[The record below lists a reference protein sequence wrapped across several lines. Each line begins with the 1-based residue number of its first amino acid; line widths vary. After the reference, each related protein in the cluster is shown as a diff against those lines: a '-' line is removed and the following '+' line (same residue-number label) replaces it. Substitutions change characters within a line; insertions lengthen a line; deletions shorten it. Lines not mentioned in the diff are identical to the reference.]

1 MKTTTKQKLIWPF
14 LILTMIILFTA
25 CDHNS
30 SNVIGDTSS
39 SNISLPINDASDK
52 MEHPPIQTVC
62 DIKFDASDW
71 ENYATIT
78 AYDQDGAV
86 VWEYKTLEYEETELA
101 RVSEIGRKDEMYY
114 FIEDRAV
121 IALDAQTGALVWK
134 NDDFGGSGTGIALGE
149 DAIYICGQ
157 YGPDFYA
164 ISYDGKTL
172 SKIQEFDEEYCWA
185 SEIEILG
192 DRAAVYMR
200 GGTIDYDTPQIFYVD
215 LRTYDVT
222 TNLPSK
228 AAGRPESRSYTSY
241 QEILDI
247 LYQGISNHWADY
259 DYYHSDFSGDLGI
272 SYMWYMDPNISLDN
286 SGYAL
291 IDLNDDGTS
300 ELLVSKVAEGAWG
313 SGEGMI
319 YDLYSLQNG
328 KVVHLASS
336 GERDT
341 YHLCKNNMIA
351 NESSNSAS
359 NMVHRFYSMNRDGTG
374 LKLKEFVVY
383 DDLKK
388 PKDPWFYGTVATSIP
403 NDLGPIESGRAWEI
417 IDSYEAISIEL
428 IMFDLYTPGKL

>member
-1 MKTTTKQKLIWPF
+1 M
-14 LILTMIILFTA
+14 
-25 CDHNS
+25 D
-30 SNVIGDTSS
+30 
-39 SNISLPINDASDK
+39 
-52 MEHPPIQTVC
+52 
-62 DIKFDASDW
+62 
-71 ENYATIT
+71 
-78 AYDQDGAV
+78 
-86 VWEYKTLEYEETELA
+86 
-101 RVSEIGRKDEMYY
+101 
-114 FIEDRAV
+114 
-121 IALDAQTGALVWK
+121 
-134 NDDFGGSGTGIALGE
+134 
-149 DAIYICGQ
+149 GQ

>member
-1 MKTTTKQKLIWPF
+1 
-14 LILTMIILFTA
+14 
-25 CDHNS
+25 
-30 SNVIGDTSS
+30 
-39 SNISLPINDASDK
+39 
-52 MEHPPIQTVC
+52 
-62 DIKFDASDW
+62 
-71 ENYATIT
+71 
-78 AYDQDGAV
+78 
-86 VWEYKTLEYEETELA
+86 
-101 RVSEIGRKDEMYY
+101 
-114 FIEDRAV
+114 
-121 IALDAQTGALVWK
+121 
-134 NDDFGGSGTGIALGE
+134 
-149 DAIYICGQ
+149 
-157 YGPDFYA
+157 
-164 ISYDGKTL
+164 
-172 SKIQEFDEEYCWA
+172 
-185 SEIEILG
+185 
-192 DRAAVYMR
+192 
-200 GGTIDYDTPQIFYVD
+200 
-215 LRTYDVT
+215 
-222 TNLPSK
+222 
-228 AAGRPESRSYTSY
+228 
-241 QEILDI
+241 
-247 LYQGISNHWADY
+247 
-259 DYYHSDFSGDLGI
+259 
-272 SYMWYMDPNISLDN
+272 MDPNISLDN